1 MKHSS
6 GVIIVDKPKGVTS
19 HDVVAACRGLL
30 HTKKVG
36 HAGTLDP
43 MATGVLVIGFGAA
56 TRLLNSLVGASKT
69 YETTIR
75 LGATSTTDDAD
86 GDITHTLEADVT
98 TITRE
103 DIERAIAEHLTGDIL
118 QVPSTYSAKKVH
130 GQRAYDLAR
139 NGQDVQLDANP
150 VTIEDFTVTD
160 VRCVD
165 ESESTYLDVDATV
178 TCSAGTYIRALGR
191 DLGEL
196 LHVGGYLTML
206 RRTRVGMFDADSQK
220 TIRMTAQSYE
230 FTQKDGEVVQRTKAQ
245 ASKELKENEEELAEK
260 VILPADAARAVLP
273 VRELTAQQAVD
284 ICFGRPLKTSVKTLT
299 AALYRGQL
307 MALVEPWKP
316 NLAKPST
323 VFMTAE
329 ELARLATQTA

>member
-6 GVIIVDKPKGVTS
+6 GVIIVDKPQGVTS

-43 MATGVLVIGFGAA
+43 MATGVLIIGFGAA
-56 TRLLNSLVGASKT
+56 TRLLNSLVGARKT

-75 LGATSTTDDAD
+75 LGASSTTDDAD
-86 GDITHTLEADVT
+86 GEVSPTHADLKEL
-98 TITRE
+98 TRV
-103 DIERAIAEHLTGDIL
+103 DIEQTIREHLTGDIL
-118 QVPSTYSAKKVH
+118 QVPSTYSAKKIH

-139 NGQDVQLDANP
+139 QGQDVHLEANP

-160 VRCVD
+160 VRRVE

-206 RRTRVGMFDADSQK
+206 RRTHVGQFDADSEK
-220 TIRMTAQSYE
+220 TIHMTAQSYE
-230 FTQKDGEVVQRTKAQ
+230 FTQKDGQTVIRTKAQ
-245 ASKELKENEEELAEK
+245 APKELKENEDKLAEK

-329 ELARLATQTA
+329 ELAHLAQNA